1 MTSFPAGDETP
12 FPNALDRNY
21 PPSKKVE
28 VPNMAPAY
36 VFYEAVEAFL
46 RKEWARWGFRKVEI
60 RRREREDGAYFEVI
74 ATVRNPRQA
83 LGEKGCE
90 IKRVQHKLELTF
102 GFPSGSVNMF
112 VEREDRWRDMSY
124 EEVMDRMAQK
134 GKKGSSGGKGK
145 GGNER
150 VQGRD
155 EDPMPSRDLIWAL
168 GLRMQHGGYGGKGHT
183 KSKPRG
189 PTTTQRREGDRLFT
203 DEEHRKSLDRLLEI
217 QARLTAK
224 ERELP
229 LVEEPL
235 KQQYRYALRLWREL
249 SLRIGPSPPP
259 PDVPV
264 DLVYGPDAS
273 PLPPGDWGDLDW
285 GSPVLDD
292 WGWGAP
298 ASGEWGADPV
308 SDGGASGA
316 QVSRKLHILG
326 SSEVQALQLQASA
339 KVSDLLEQLREER
352 GIPKKR
358 EIQLVLMP
366 SGQVLNE
373 DNAISGLPADEELTL
388 IL

>member
-134 GKKGSSGGKGK
+134 GKKGRGRGKAKGKEEDDSDGSGSSGGKGK

-155 EDPMPSRDLIWAL
+155 EDSAESAEEDPMPSRDLIWAL

-217 QARLTAK
+217 QVACLAAPFHQVDK
-224 ERELP
+224 ENYNLMNHRTTIM
-229 LVEEPL
+229 
-235 KQQYRYALRLWREL
+235 L
-249 SLRIGPSPPP
+249 SIL
-259 PDVPV
+259 
-264 DLVYGPDAS
+264 DA
-273 PLPPGDWGDLDW
+273 
-285 GSPVLDD
+285 
-292 WGWGAP
+292 
-298 ASGEWGADPV
+298 
-308 SDGGASGA
+308 
-316 QVSRKLHILG
+316 QIT
-326 SSEVQALQLQASA
+326 
-339 KVSDLLEQLREER
+339 
-352 GIPKKR
+352 IP
-358 EIQLVLMP
+358 
-366 SGQVLNE
+366 
-373 DNAISGLPADEELTL
+373 
-388 IL
+388 

>member
-1 MTSFPAGDETP
+1 
-12 FPNALDRNY
+12 
-21 PPSKKVE
+21 
-28 VPNMAPAY
+28 
-36 VFYEAVEAFL
+36 
-46 RKEWARWGFRKVEI
+46 
-60 RRREREDGAYFEVI
+60 
-74 ATVRNPRQA
+74 
-83 LGEKGCE
+83 
-90 IKRVQHKLELTF
+90 
-102 GFPSGSVNMF
+102 
-112 VEREDRWRDMSY
+112 
-124 EEVMDRMAQK
+124 MDRMAQK
-134 GKKGSSGGKGK
+134 GKKGRGRGKAKGKEEDDSDGSGSSGGKGK

-155 EDPMPSRDLIWAL
+155 EDSAESAEEDPMPSR
-168 GLRMQHGGYGGKGHT
+168 GYGGKGHT

>member
-1 MTSFPAGDETP
+1 
-12 FPNALDRNY
+12 
-21 PPSKKVE
+21 
-28 VPNMAPAY
+28 
-36 VFYEAVEAFL
+36 
-46 RKEWARWGFRKVEI
+46 KVEI

-134 GKKGSSGGKGK
+134 GKKGRGRGKVKGKEEDDSDGSGSSGGKDK

-155 EDPMPSRDLIWAL
+155 EDPMPSRGLISGDPKFL
-168 GLRMQHGGYGGKGHT
+168 IPG
-183 KSKPRG
+183 
-189 PTTTQRREGDRLFT
+189 GDRLFT

-217 QARLTAK
+217 QVACLAARLTAK

-249 SLRIGPSPPP
+249 SLR
-259 PDVPV
+259 
-264 DLVYGPDAS
+264 
-273 PLPPGDWGDLDW
+273 
-285 GSPVLDD
+285 
-292 WGWGAP
+292 
-298 ASGEWGADPV
+298 
-308 SDGGASGA
+308 
-316 QVSRKLHILG
+316 SRG
-326 SSEVQALQLQASA
+326 
-339 KVSDLLEQLREER
+339 
-352 GIPKKR
+352 
-358 EIQLVLMP
+358 
-366 SGQVLNE
+366 
-373 DNAISGLPADEELTL
+373 
-388 IL
+388 

>member
-36 VFYEAVEAFL
+36 VFYEEKSRYVVVNARLSDPVAAFQPL
-46 RKEWARWGFRKVEI
+46 V
-60 RRREREDGAYFEVI
+60 V
-74 ATVRNPRQA
+74 P
-83 LGEKGCE
+83 
-90 IKRVQHKLELTF
+90 
-102 GFPSGSVNMF
+102 GSVNMF

-168 GLRMQHGGYGGKGHT
+168 GLRMQHGG
-183 KSKPRG
+183 
-189 PTTTQRREGDRLFT
+189 DRLFT

-217 QARLTAK
+217 QVACLAARLTAK

-264 DLVYGPDAS
+264 R
-273 PLPPGDWGDLDW
+273 LD
-285 GSPVLDD
+285 
-292 WGWGAP
+292 
-298 ASGEWGADPV
+298 GENFA
-308 SDGGASGA
+308 
-316 QVSRKLHILG
+316 
-326 SSEVQALQLQASA
+326 
-339 KVSDLLEQLREER
+339 
-352 GIPKKR
+352 
-358 EIQLVLMP
+358 
-366 SGQVLNE
+366 
-373 DNAISGLPADEELTL
+373 
-388 IL
+388 